1 MTSAKA
7 NAPPGVLADEAG
19 GATSPRE
26 AGPKMTKNGSDRN
39 RIVET
44 LANDPRFAG
53 QGLEDFA
60 SFIPEDQRDAF
71 WAAIRDARR

>member
-1 MTSAKA
+1 
-7 NAPPGVLADEAG
+7 
-19 GATSPRE
+19 
-26 AGPKMTKNGSDRN
+26 MTKNGSDRN